1 MSTGTTGDTRRLIDS
16 LTPLF
21 EPQSVAVIGASAT
34 PGKQGNAAVVYLKRT
49 GFAGRIYPINPAGG
63 EIEGLTCYRAIGEV
77 PERVDCVFMVIPASA
92 TPAAIEACAKA
103 GVRAVI
109 IGASGFAEMG
119 TDAGRQRQDEIARIA
134 RDAGMCILGP
144 NTNGV
149 WNASHTLSLGFN
161 TSHGE
166 AMTPGPISIAA
177 HSGALFDSFIPRLRA
192 FGGAFCK
199 LVPLGNEADID
210 MLDALECFIE
220 DPATGVIGLIVE
232 ALADGARFRRLSARA
247 HAAGKPMVALK
258 LARSAAGA
266 GAALAHSSRLAG
278 STRAYEA
285 LLRDC
290 GIGQVRSIE
299 TLAAVTTLLCDKRA
313 LDRDGDRRWIG
324 VSSSGG
330 GCSLMADHAADLGMA
345 QAGAADGSWT
355 GETATL
361 IASYEGAGLIR
372 NPIDGGNLHGWAK
385 LPELIA
391 AMERDKLMGPVVGF
405 AHRLPNLASD
415 ISLFTPLAER
425 KARTGSPVVIV
436 APGGLRPEI
445 ESKYAAEHIPVFHDL
460 PTCFESL
467 RCLYDMMDMAAA
479 REAVATTAVAEPVK
493 ASELGVRRALEAA
506 GTQGFL
512 SEIDSADVLR
522 RAGVPMIESRIVASG
537 SEARRVGDAIG
548 YPVVLKT
555 LAPGIAHKH
564 DAGLVAV
571 GLASG
576 EALEAAY
583 DSHER
588 TLATLGL
595 ARSAATLI
603 VQPMRTARAELIIG
617 STYEPPL
624 GAFLIAGLGGV
635 NAELL
640 DSVLLLPVP
649 MPLASIRRALEA
661 SKLASLLERLGQR
674 SKVDL
679 FGDVAAALNAVQ
691 HVVIE
696 GGDGLQ
702 SIDVNPLLVTDAGC
716 IAVDALI
723 VPRALQHT

>member
-1 MSTGTTGDTRRLIDS
+1 MSTGTTDDTRRLIAK
-16 LTPLF
+16 LKPLF
-21 EPQSVAVIGASAT
+21 EPASVAVIGASAT
-34 PGKQGNAAVVYLKRT
+34 ADKQGNAAVVYLQRT

-63 EIEGLTCYRAIGEV
+63 EIEGLTCYRSIGEV

-92 TPAAIEACAKA
+92 TPAGIEACAKA

-119 TDAGRQRQDEIARIA
+119 TQAGRQRQAEIAKIA
-134 RDAGMCILGP
+134 GDADMCILGP

-192 FGGAFCK
+192 FGGSFSK
-199 LVPLGNEADID
+199 LVPLGNEVNLD
-210 MLDALECFIE
+210 MLDALEYLIE

-232 ALADGARFRRLSARA
+232 ALADGARLRRLSARA

-285 LLRDC
+285 LLRAC
-290 GIGQVRSIE
+290 GIGTVRSIE

-313 LDRDGDRRWIG
+313 LNRDGDRRWIG

-330 GCSLMADHAADLGMA
+330 GCSLMADHAADLGMP

-355 GETATL
+355 GETARL
-361 IASYEGAGLIR
+361 IASYAGAGLIR

-391 AMERDKLMGPVVGF
+391 AMERDNLMGPVVGF

-415 ISLFTPLAER
+415 ISLFAPLAER

-445 ESKYAAEHIPVFHDL
+445 ESRYAAEHIPVFHDL

-467 RCLYDMMDMAAA
+467 RCLYDMIDMAAERDA
-479 REAVATTAVAEPVK
+479 FSAAGAPLEKVPD
-493 ASELGVRRALEAA
+493 LGVRRALEAA
-506 GTQGFL
+506 ATEGFL

-522 RAGVPMIESRIVASG
+522 RAGVPMIESRIVTG
-537 SEARRVGDAIG
+537 PSEARRVAEAFG

-555 LAPGIAHKH
+555 LAAGVAHKH

-571 GLASG
+571 GLADA

-583 DSHER
+583 DNQER
-588 TLATLGL
+588 TLTKLGL
-595 ARSAATLI
+595 PRSSATML

-640 DSVLLLPVP
+640 DRVLLLPVP
-649 MPLASIRRALEA
+649 MPQPAIRRALET
-661 SKLASLLERLGQR
+661 SKLAPLLEKLGRR
-674 SKVDL
+674 SRTDL
-679 FGDVAAALNAVQ
+679 VGEVVAALGAVQ
-691 HVVIE
+691 RVVIE
-696 GGDGLQ
+696 GGARLQ
-702 SIDVNPLLVTDAGC
+702 SIDVNPLLITDAGC

-723 VPRALQHT
+723 VPRALQHK